1 MNIVISGTVGVGKT
15 TVVEMIKEEAEK
27 EQNHKIKIFYES
39 VGIDNPFLELYYQDK
54 PEWSFLTQINF
65 LIDRFKNAFQEE
77 KEEELKIFD
86 RHFLDDYIWM
96 QLNPVRDNMFNLQV
110 NLYNQVNRV
119 FVEKLKERNHVEYFF
134 LLKASFENVI
144 KRIKKRNRL
153 EEKII
158 DETYWKQLY
167 HVYYN
172 DKKVQEYLVAH
183 TENLIIIETDNKSP
197 EEVKNEIMSIINKKT
212 R

>member
-27 EQNHKIKIFYES
+27 EQNYKIKIFYES

-153 EEKII
+153 EEKVI
-158 DETYWKQLY
+158 DETYWKELY

-197 EEVKNEIMSIINKKT
+197 VEVKNEIMSIINKKT